1 MPTLT
6 RCLVLP
12 LLALLLAAAP
22 VAAEEPNR
30 NVRFGLPTPAKADPK
45 QREDYSR
52 PAIACYDPKG
62 AR

>member
-1 MPTLT
+1 MTTLT
-6 RCLVLP
+6 RRRFLP
-12 LLALLLAAAP
+12 LLALLLSAASLS
-22 VAAEEPNR
+22 AEEPNR